1 MISDEVE
8 WQPRDN
14 TVFRHEEI
22 GRVWRKVGRCR
33 FRVFVGFG
41 RSTSQSPVEFP
52 VSFRLKVRY
61 RITF

>member
-22 GRVWRKVGRCR
+22 GRVCRKVGSVGLEFLSAWGAQLRRARLNFQCR
-33 FRVFVGFG
+33 FG
-41 RSTSQSPVEFP
+41 
-52 VSFRLKVRY
+52 
-61 RITF
+61 